1 MMKFLLMNND
11 NFVYF
16 LYQKDFS
23 EKGNDRYFLYENNE
37 FKEVDSEYIVNISS
51 FIVTHDYWLIV
62 SSLYNQQH
70 KLPSKVIDINL
81 LAKIVNGKK
90 AKLGDKQD
98 WDISHAIKLFFE
110 KEDLEQYFD
119 MYYRRS
125 ELKEDLYMLFSH
137 KLAEYFEILLKK
149 SDECGEL
156 SRFFDLEMPVFNI
169 FNLIAAKGIPINNEI
184 LKHHKLNL
192 KFEYYKELKSFAENH
207 NVLYELPSREDI
219 RDKLNELGYDMESY
233 STDFVVDFLP
243 SKNGYTEELQ
253 KLQKLYKSYQVF
265 NNISSSSKKITPI
278 VDTHSTST
286 SRIYFKS
293 PNIQNISRKYR
304 DIFIADKNKKLSYID
319 YDQFEIGIMAALSDD
334 KKMAEIYTNKD
345 AYIDL
350 STVVFGSESYRKNS
364 KKLFL
369 SYTYGMSIDKILE
382 SIKQLGGNIQNA
394 TTYFSEFDVFEKWK
408 ESLYEK
414 YENNGKIETTCGNF
428 LIRINKGKLSN
439 KEKRSAVS
447 HVVQGTGSYIFK
459 KAILNISFKKVFIY

>member
-1 MMKFLLMNND
+1 MKFPLMNND
-11 NFVYF
+11 SFIYF

-37 FKEVDSEYIVNISS
+37 FKEVDSEYIVNITS

-70 KLPSKVIDINL
+70 KLPNKVIDVNL
-81 LAKIVNGKK
+81 LARIASGTK
-90 AKLGDKQD
+90 AKLGDNQD
-98 WDISHAIKLFFE
+98 WDISHAIKSLYSE

-125 ELKEDLYMLFSH
+125 KLEKDLYMLFSH

-149 SDECGEL
+149 SDKRDEL
-156 SRFFDLEMPVFNI
+156 SRFFDLEIPVFNI
-169 FNLIAAKGIPINNEI
+169 FNLIAAKGISINNET
-184 LKHHKLNL
+184 LKQHKLNL
-192 KFEYYKELKSFAENH
+192 KFEYYKELKKFSENH
-207 NVLYELPSREDI
+207 NVLYELPSKEDI
-219 RDKLNELGYDMESY
+219 RDKLNELGYDMENY

-243 SKNGYTEELQ
+243 SKNGYTEDLQ

-278 VDTHSTST
+278 IETHSTST

-334 KKMAEIYTNKD
+334 KKMAEIYTNTD

-350 STVVFGSESYRKNS
+350 STVVFGNQSYRKKS
-364 KKLFL
+364 KILFL

-394 TTYFSEFDVFEKWK
+394 KSYFSEFDVFEKWK
-408 ESLYEK
+408 ESLYEA
-414 YENNGKIETTCGNF
+414 YETNGRIETICGNF
-428 LIRINKGKLSN
+428 LNRINEENYLTRK
-439 KEKRSAVS
+439 KE
-447 HVVQGTGSYIFK
+447 VQ
-459 KAILNISFKKVFIY
+459 